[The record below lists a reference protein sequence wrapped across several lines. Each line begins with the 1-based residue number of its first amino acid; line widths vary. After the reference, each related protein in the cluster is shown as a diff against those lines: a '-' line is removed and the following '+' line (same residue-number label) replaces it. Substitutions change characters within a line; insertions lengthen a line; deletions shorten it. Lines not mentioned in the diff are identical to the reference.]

1 MAANNLSGGRLTN
14 ALEVIRNSP
23 HRDRIRVLAG
33 VSFRNVRPGFG
44 QQAAAG
50 LEAAI
55 TAGAVGL
62 GEIPKSL
69 GLSVRK
75 ADGTRLR
82 IDDPELDP
90 IWEACARLG
99 RTRLHPYRRPIG
111 VLRAD

>member
-1 MAANNLSGGRLTN
+1 M
-14 ALEVIRNSP
+14 
-23 HRDRIRVLAG
+23 LAG
-33 VSFRNVRPGFG
+33 VSFRNVGPGFG
-44 QQAAAG
+44 QQAAEG

-62 GEIPKSL
+62 GEIPKSF

-90 IWEACARLG
+90 IWEERTLAGARPVFPPALSA
-99 RTRLHPYRRPIG
+99 
-111 VLRAD
+111 RAVPTV